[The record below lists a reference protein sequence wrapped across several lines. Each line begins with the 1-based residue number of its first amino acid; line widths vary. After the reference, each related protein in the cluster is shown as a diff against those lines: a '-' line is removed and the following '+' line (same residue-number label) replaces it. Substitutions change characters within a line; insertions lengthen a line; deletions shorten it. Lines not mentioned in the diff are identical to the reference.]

1 MTVDLIQGSDE
12 WLAARAGSLGASSL
26 HEALAKTRTGWGA
39 SRENVMARLIV
50 ERLTGR
56 PQETYVNAAMKTGV
70 EREPEGRIAYEFYK
84 GVEVVEVGLIRHPT
98 IAGSHASPDGL
109 VGDDGL
115 LEIKCPQPAKHLSTL
130 LDGKIDDKYIL
141 QMQWQMQ
148 CADRQWCDFVSY
160 NPDFPEEMS
169 FWIKRITRDDE
180 RISETEKL
188 VVEFLE
194 EVAAKEAKLRS
205 YGGHD
210 AISGEIAA

>member
-1 MTVDLIQGSDE
+1 MNSLDLIQGTE
-12 WLAARAGSLGASSL
+12 AWLCARCGSLGASSI
-26 HEALAKTRTGWGA
+26 HEAVARTKTGWGA
-39 SRENVMARLIV
+39 SRENVMARLII

-70 EREPEGRIAYEFYK
+70 EREPEGRSAYEFYK
-84 GVEVVEVGLIRHPT
+84 GVEVVEVGIIRHPT
-98 IAGSHASPDGL
+98 ITGSHASPDGL
-109 VGDDGL
+109 VGNDGL

-169 FWIKRITRDDE
+169 LWTTRIKRDDK

-188 VVEFLE
+188 VIEFLE
-194 EVAAKEAKLRS
+194 EVAAKVAKLRS

-210 AISGEIAA
+210 AIGEDAA